1 MQYIEILIYGF
12 IAVIVVYIVK
22 SRRPTCEGMNGIHQR
37 NSWFSRNEMVKNKLR
52 DITSSNIM
60 WKNPEEQIDEFS
72 SGCSTCSRN
81 PRMMR
86 Y

>member
-1 MQYIEILIYGF
+1 MKYIEILIYGF
-12 IAVIVVYIVK
+12 IAIIIVYIVK
-22 SRRPTCEGMNGIHQR
+22 SRNPTCEGMNGIYQKSTSLTKYEIAKQR
-37 NSWFSRNEMVKNKLR
+37 LR
-52 DITSSNIM
+52 DITSSNII

-72 SGCSTCSRN
+72 SGCSTCSNN